1 MNEVEVLRSGL
12 TGMHGMLDKAVL
24 EMTLEQWNYCPE
36 QGVVSAFFS
45 FWHYVRTEDNITQF
59 VIQGKSTSWLDGG
72 FDEEFGLHR
81 TAQGTGMTPEQA
93 QTVKMT
99 DSARWL
105 EYQQSVWGRTDQYL
119 ENLDVDSL
127 HTTEVTIKP
136 VPPMSLWQG
145 LFGMCLTHGYRHVGE
160 IEHAR
165 GLVGL
170 GGLAI

>member
-1 MNEVEVLRSGL
+1 M
-12 TGMHGMLDKAVL
+12 
-24 EMTLEQWNYCPE
+24 
-36 QGVVSAFFS
+36 
-45 FWHYVRTEDNITQF
+45 QF

-72 FDEEFGLHR
+72 FDTEFGLHR
-81 TAQGTGMTPEQA
+81 TAQGTGMTHEQA
-93 QTVKMT
+93 MAVQMVDT
-99 DSARWL
+99 SRWL
-105 EYQQSVWGRTDQYL
+105 EYQRDVWAATDTYLQSINVND
-119 ENLDVDSL
+119 L
-127 HTTEVTIKP
+127 HSTEVTIKP

>member
-12 TGMHGMLDKAVL
+12 TSMHGMLDKAVQ
-24 EMTLEQWNYCPE
+24 EMSLEQWNYWPE
-36 QGVVSAFFS
+36 QGGVSAFFS
-45 FWHYVRTEDNITQF
+45 LWHYVRTEDNIVQF

-72 FDEEFGLHR
+72 FDTEFGLHR
-81 TAQGTGMTPEQA
+81 TAQGTGMTHEQA
-93 QTVKMT
+93 MTVQMVDT
-99 DSARWL
+99 SRWL
-105 EYQQSVWGRTDQYL
+105 EYQREVWVATDTYLQSINVND
-119 ENLDVDSL
+119 L
-127 HTTEVTIKP
+127 HSTEVTIKP